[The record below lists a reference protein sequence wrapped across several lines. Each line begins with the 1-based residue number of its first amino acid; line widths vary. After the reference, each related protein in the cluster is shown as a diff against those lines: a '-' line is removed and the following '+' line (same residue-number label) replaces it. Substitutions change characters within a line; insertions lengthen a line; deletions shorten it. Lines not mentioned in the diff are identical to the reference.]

1 MYSGLLSVPP
11 TTGTFD
17 SLLNLYL
24 LFGVGAAVIVISML
38 AYFMYRYRYRGE
50 KGPAPQHRVEG
61 WKIVLLT
68 VLISV
73 SVLST
78 AEYSTFASFN
88 NIEVPTNSTCVAD
101 TGHPCVQVCVQA
113 FQWGWNYTYPKP
125 GQTCAQSYYSGFY
138 YRPAPGGSGAGNLT
152 VPVGWDIVLNITSK
166 DVFHSMG
173 ITMLAE
179 KEDAIPG
186 KVNQMW
192 FMIPSLQVATTPDIS
207 KVTCNAAGTSC
218 TYWDAV
224 RCFELCGVGHAEMWA
239 NLTVVSQSTWLA
251 WTGGATG

>member
-1 MYSGLLSVPP
+1 MLSGLAVPP

-24 LFGVGAAVIVISML
+24 LFGIGGAVIVISML
-38 AYFMYRYRYRGE
+38 AFFMYRYRYRGQ
-50 KGPAPQHRVEG
+50 KGPMPEHKVEG

-73 SVLST
+73 SVLT
-78 AEYSTFASFN
+78 TVEYSTFASFN
-88 NIEVPTNSTCVAD
+88 NIVIPTDATCVAN

-113 FQWGWNYTYPKP
+113 YQWGWNYTYPKQ
-125 GQTCAQSYYSGFY
+125 GMTCSQSYYSGLY
-138 YRPAPGGSGAGNLT
+138 SGRSGNLT
-152 VPVGWDIVLNITSK
+152 VPMGWDVVLNISSK

-179 KEDAIPG
+179 KEDAVPG
-186 KVNQMW
+186 RVNQMW
-192 FMIPSLQVATTPDIS
+192 FSIPSMMVPTTPDVA
-207 KVTCNAAGTSC
+207 KVTCNPAGTSC
-218 TYWDAV
+218 MYWDAV

-239 NLTVVSQSTWLA
+239 NLTVVSQGTWLS